1 MYGPV
6 RAKMTRSRL
15 GHFGLQPGG
24 ILSVSRRSFVG
35 GLAAALGYLGTGPD
49 LDVFAQGRPQAPGAA
64 PRMRPAAAED
74 WDSFAHLS
82 SNENCWGP
90 PESVMKAMTSSWKY
104 ANRYGYPDGN
114 LVAEIAKHHGVKTEN
129 ILLGAGS
136 GEILDVVGT
145 AFLLGGRK
153 VLGVEPTYSSVYQHA
168 TSIKTSAIKLPLG
181 KDYRQNIPAMIKA
194 ANDHAAEIGLV
205 YLCNPNNP
213 TGLIVSKDE
222 VKQLLDGLP
231 KGMPVLIDE
240 AYHHFVDDANYA
252 TSVPYVIEGRPVII
266 ARTFSKIAALAGMR
280 LGYAV
285 ASAENIQKMR
295 PYSMGSINALVKWG
309 GVTSLKDTAAQ
320 ADVKKKTMDLRKKTA
335 ADLEAYGYSVIP
347 SETNFFM
354 VGIGRE
360 IQPVIEEFRAKKVLV
375 GRPFPPMTTHM
386 RVSIG
391 TAEEMDRFMK
401 AFKEIFPAKTRTTA
415 AG

>member
-1 MYGPV
+1 M
-6 RAKMTRSRL
+6 
-15 GHFGLQPGG
+15 
-24 ILSVSRRSFVG
+24 SVTRRSFMG
-35 GLAAALGYLGTGPD
+35 GVAAALGYLGAGPEVD
-49 LDVFAQGRPQAPGAA
+49 LLAQQGRPGAA
-64 PRMRPAAAED
+64 PAGRMRPAVDD

-90 PESVMKAMTSSWKY
+90 PDSVMKAMTSAWKY
-104 ANRYGYPDGN
+104 SNRYGYPDGN
-114 LVAEIAKHHGVKTEN
+114 LLGEIAKHHGVKPEN
-129 ILLGAGS
+129 VLLGAGS

-145 AFLLGGRK
+145 AFLLDGKK

-168 TSIKTSAIKLPLG
+168 TSIKSTAIKLPLT
-181 KDYRQNIPAMIKA
+181 KDYRQDMNAYIKT
-194 ANDHAAEIGLV
+194 ANARAKEIGLV

-213 TGLIVSKDE
+213 TGVVVTKDE
-222 VKQLLDGLP
+222 VKQLLDGIP
-231 KGMPVLIDE
+231 AGMPVLIDE
-240 AYHHFVDDANYA
+240 AYHHFVDDPRYA

-285 ASAENIQKMR
+285 APKEIIDRMR

-309 GVTSLKDTAAQ
+309 GVASLKDTAAQ
-320 ADVKKKTMDLRKKTA
+320 AEVKQKTIALRKKTTSE
-335 ADLEAYGYSVIP
+335 LEAYGYEVIP

-354 VGIGRE
+354 VSIGRE
-360 IQPVIEEFRAKKVLV
+360 IQPVIEEFRTRKVMV

-401 AFKEIFPAKTRTTA
+401 AFKEIFPQKTRTTA